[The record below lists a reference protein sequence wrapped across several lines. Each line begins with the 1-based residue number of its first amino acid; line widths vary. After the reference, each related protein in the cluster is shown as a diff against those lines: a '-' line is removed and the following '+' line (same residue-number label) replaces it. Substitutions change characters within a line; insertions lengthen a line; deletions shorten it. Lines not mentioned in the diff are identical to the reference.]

1 MANSLVP
8 DSDGTE
14 QLDCLPVL
22 HYMAFNEI
30 PRGSDKEQLS
40 SSTPLSLL
48 ERVPS
53 ESARRGLSP
62 TPIRAPKRSPPSAP
76 KKRDLPDFGHCL
88 SAAAVQNDDVVETA
102 NFILDCVEGNSDA
115 ATEFVQQVLVVLR
128 TPVLVSLD
136 EAGLPGLNP
145 KKLVF
150 DQSSKEELVPR
161 SDDFRPT

>member
-1 MANSLVP
+1 
-8 DSDGTE
+8 
-14 QLDCLPVL
+14 
-22 HYMAFNEI
+22 MAFNEI

-53 ESARRGLSP
+53 ESAQRDLSP
-62 TPIRAPKRSPPSAP
+62 TLIRAPSSKRSPPSAP

-102 NFILDCVEGNSDA
+102 NFILDCVGGNSDA

-128 TPVLVSLD
+128 TPVEVSRD
-136 EAGLPGLNP
+136 EAGPPGLDR

-150 DQSSKEELVPR
+150 DQSSKEDMEPR